1 MTIQKRKKEH
11 VDLSVNEDVSYQKST
26 GFDQFNFLHNAL
38 PEINSEDVNLS
49 KSLLGREFSFP
60 LFISSMTGGYS
71 EAGAVNTII
80 AEFCETENLP
90 FGVGSQRAML
100 EDPNHEESFSVVRS
114 HAPTAFIASNIGGAQ
129 LIGGLNESKIRRMI
143 DSIKADAV
151 IVHLN
156 PLQELMQREG
166 DRDFRGIKKGIEEL
180 VKKVECPII
189 VKETG
194 AGISQEVAKRLFD
207 IGVSVIDVA
216 GAGGTSWSKV
226 ENLRSN
232 QTEPL
237 PEFNDWGIPT
247 VDCIRQVDALRNTF
261 SFELIA
267 SGGIRSSFDIA
278 KAIALGSDFTASAQP
293 VIKAIM
299 NGGYEALDTLY
310 KSWQKQA
317 QYILT
322 LLGCS
327 SFEDLKEEHL
337 IKNS

>member
-1 MTIQKRKKEH
+1 
-11 VDLSVNEDVSYQKST
+11 
-26 GFDQFNFLHNAL
+26 
-38 PEINSEDVNLS
+38 
-49 KSLLGREFSFP
+49 
-60 LFISSMTGGYS
+60 
-71 EAGAVNTII
+71 
-80 AEFCETENLP
+80 
-90 FGVGSQRAML
+90 ML
-100 EDPNHEESFSVVRS
+100 EDPGQKESFSVVRS

-129 LIGGLNESKIRRMI
+129 LIGGLSDEKIQHMI
-143 DSIKADAV
+143 DSIEADAV

-156 PLQELMQREG
+156 PLQELMQPEG
-166 DRDFRGIKKGIEEL
+166 DRNFKGIEKGIEEL
-180 VKKVECPII
+180 VKKIDRPVI

-194 AGISQEVAKRLFD
+194 AGISKNVAKRLLNV
-207 IGVSVIDVA
+207 GVSVIDVS

-237 PEFNDWGIPT
+237 HEFNDWGIPT
-247 VDCIRQVDALRNTF
+247 VDCIRQVEALRNTF

-317 QYILT
+317 RYILT

-327 SFEDLKEEHL
+327 SFVDLNKGHL
-337 IKNS
+337 IEKK